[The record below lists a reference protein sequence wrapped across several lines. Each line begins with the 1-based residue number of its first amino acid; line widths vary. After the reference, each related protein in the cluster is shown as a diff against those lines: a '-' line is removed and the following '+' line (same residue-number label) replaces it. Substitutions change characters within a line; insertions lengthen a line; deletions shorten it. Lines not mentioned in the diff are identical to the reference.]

1 MLVSVRDR
9 RRCRNAFAEWMKVK
23 ELSSLITSCTAAKPP
38 ERLFPL
44 DRERYILHASHEC
57 FLNTYLTSTRNS
69 WTSLWRLSWVVVV
82 VSCVCCFYFS
92 IGFNSCRERAAEL
105 RTGDRRG
112 RSVLSCIQSQVDWSC
127 SFRNSQR
134 RDRGKNFMSTRV
146 DNSVLSVGSSIL
158 FRSFYSTWVF

>member
-1 MLVSVRDR
+1 MLVSVRYR
-9 RRCRNAFAEWMKVK
+9 RRCRNAFAEWMKVR
-23 ELSSLITSCTAAKPP
+23 ELSSLITSCTAPKPP
-38 ERLFPL
+38 ETIPA
-44 DRERYILHASHEC
+44 RERYILHVSHEC

-69 WTSLWRLSWVVVV
+69 WTSLWRLSCVVVV

-146 DNSVLSVGSSIL
+146 HNSVLSVGSSIL